1 MFLVNRTRFI
11 IQQIGNLEKIL
22 KYILSLDDEKLIIEA
37 LRIFPFKDCITCILP
52 WDDSVPNFE
61 WAFDLYFQ
69 FMDGTTKHFKE
80 KLGGLDKTRLWKLA
94 ATFII
99 NREIEKQ
106 QRRLWFQR

>member
-1 MFLVNRTRFI
+1 MCLVNRTRFI

-22 KYILSLDDEKLIIEA
+22 KYILSVDNEELIIEA
-37 LRIFPFKDCITCILP
+37 LRIFMFKDCITCLRA
-52 WDDSVPNFE
+52 WDESVPNIE
-61 WAFDLYFQ
+61 WAYDIYFH
-69 FMDGTTKHFKE
+69 FTDGTTKHFIE
-80 KLGGLDKTRLWKLA
+80 KCCGQDKTGLWKQA